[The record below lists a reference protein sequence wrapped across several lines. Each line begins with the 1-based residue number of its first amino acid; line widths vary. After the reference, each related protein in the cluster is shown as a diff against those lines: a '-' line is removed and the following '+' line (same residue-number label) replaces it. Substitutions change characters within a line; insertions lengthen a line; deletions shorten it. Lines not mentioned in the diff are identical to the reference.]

1 MQTPGSSV
9 SPLRAAVVTDDL
21 YKNPAH
27 VCMRNVAGF
36 VGRVNLILGD
46 GCHVYYQGHKIIN
59 FDLVK

>member
-27 VCMRNVAGF
+27 VCMCTVAGF
-36 VGRVNLILGD
+36 VVARQPCFGRQMPRLLSMEQDNKL
-46 GCHVYYQGHKIIN
+46 
-59 FDLVK
+59 